1 MKFKLQ
7 AIKLSKSLT
16 LMFKNKKHGLS
27 KTVVF
32 TDTHLNYKEAV
43 EFLRTVTKT
52 DLFIE
57 KQKIS
62 EADYNFFLELH
73 DTSNLVKSWSN
84 GDLEITST
92 AVLYKGVELNDTFAE
107 FLLDKFLTNPHEVD
121 ALKAWGRFLTLINS
135 SNSYKVANRLFLFL
149 QHNDLQ
155 IDADGNV
162 LAWKVVRQD
171 YRDKHSG
178 KFDNSPGKILSMP
191 RNQVDDND
199 NSHCSYGFHVCS
211 WGYLRSFSCHG
222 DPVMQVKINIDDI
235 VAIPNDYN
243 GEKIRVCKYEVLR
256 EVGKWGVDVDATRL
270 PKLQGFSAG
279 SILEPDE
286 E

>member
-1 MKFKLQ
+1 MKYKLQ

-16 LMFKNKKHGLS
+16 LIFKNKKRGLS

-43 EFLRTVTKT
+43 EFLRSVTKS
-52 DLFIE
+52 DLFLE
-57 KQKIS
+57 KQKV
-62 EADYNFFLELH
+62 EEVDYEFFLELH

-92 AVLYKGVELNDTFAE
+92 AVLYKGKELNDTFSK
-107 FLLDKFLTNPHEVD
+107 FLLEKFISNPHEVD
-121 ALKAWGRFLTLINS
+121 ALKAWGKFLTLIDGS
-135 SNSYKVANRLFLFL
+135 SSFKVANRLFLFL

-155 IDADGNV
+155 IDDEGNV

-171 YRDKHSG
+171 YRDKYSG
-178 KFDNSPGKILSMP
+178 RFDNSPGQILEMP
-191 RNQVDDND
+191 RNKVDDDD

-211 WGYLRSFSCHG
+211 WGYLRSFSGTG
-222 DPVMQVKINIDDI
+222 DPVMQVKISIDDI
-235 VAIPNDYN
+235 IAIPTDYN

-256 EVGKWGVDVDATRL
+256 EVGKWGIDVDANRL
-270 PKLQGFSAG
+270 PKLQGYSAG
-279 SILEPDE
+279 SILEAE
-286 E
+286 

>member
-1 MKFKLQ
+1 MKYKLQ

-16 LMFKNKKHGLS
+16 LIFKNKKRGLS

-43 EFLRTVTKT
+43 EFLRTVTQS
-52 DLFIE
+52 DLFLE
-57 KQKIS
+57 KQKV
-62 EADYNFFLELH
+62 EEVDYEFFLELH

-92 AVLYKGVELNDTFAE
+92 AVLYKGKELNDTFSK
-107 FLLDKFLTNPHEVD
+107 FLLEKFISNPHEVD
-121 ALKAWGRFLTLINS
+121 ALKAWSKFLTLIDGS
-135 SNSYKVANRLFLFL
+135 SSFKVANRLFLFL

-155 IDADGNV
+155 IDDEGNV

-171 YRDKHSG
+171 YRDKYSG
-178 KFDNSPGKILSMP
+178 RFDNSPGQILEMP
-191 RNQVDDND
+191 RNKVDDDD

-211 WGYLRSFSCHG
+211 WGYLRSFSGTG
-222 DPVMQVKINIDDI
+222 DPVMQVKISIDDI
-235 VAIPNDYN
+235 IAIPTDYN

-256 EVGKWGVDVDATRL
+256 EVGKWGIDVDANRL
-270 PKLQGFSAG
+270 PKLQGYSAG
-279 SILEPDE
+279 SILEAE
-286 E
+286 

>member
-1 MKFKLQ
+1 MKYKLQ

-16 LMFKNKKHGLS
+16 LIFKNKKRGLS

-43 EFLRTVTKT
+43 EFLRTVTQS
-52 DLFIE
+52 DLFLE
-57 KQKIS
+57 KQKV
-62 EADYNFFLELH
+62 EEVDYEFFLELH

-92 AVLYKGVELNDTFAE
+92 AVLYKGKELNDTFSK
-107 FLLDKFLTNPHEVD
+107 FLLEKFISNPHEVD
-121 ALKAWGRFLTLINS
+121 ALKAWSKFLTLIDGS
-135 SNSYKVANRLFLFL
+135 SSFKVANRLFLFL

-155 IDADGNV
+155 IDDEGNV

-171 YRDKHSG
+171 YRDKYSG
-178 KFDNSPGKILSMP
+178 RFDNSPGSILEMP
-191 RNQVDDND
+191 RNKVDDDD

-211 WGYLRSFSCHG
+211 WGYLRSFSGTG
-222 DPVMQVKINIDDI
+222 DPVMQVKISIDDI
-235 VAIPNDYN
+235 IAIPTDYN

-256 EVGKWGVDVDATRL
+256 EVGKWGIDVDANRL
-270 PKLQGFSAG
+270 PKLQGYSAG
-279 SILEPDE
+279 SILEAE
-286 E
+286 

>member
-1 MKFKLQ
+1 MKYKLE

-16 LMFKNKKHGLS
+16 LIFKNKKRGLS

-43 EFLRTVTKT
+43 EFLRSVTKT
-52 DLFIE
+52 VLFAE
-57 KQKIS
+57 KQKI
-62 EADYNFFLELH
+62 EEVDYEFFLELH

-92 AVLYKGVELNDTFAE
+92 AVLYKGKELNDTFSK
-107 FLLDKFLTNPHEVD
+107 FLLEKFISNPHEVD
-121 ALKAWGRFLTLINS
+121 ALKAWSKFLTLIDGS
-135 SNSYKVANRLFLFL
+135 SSFKVANRLFLFL

-155 IDADGNV
+155 IDDEGNV

-171 YRDKHSG
+171 YRDKYSG
-178 KFDNSPGKILSMP
+178 RFDNSPGEILEMP
-191 RNQVDDND
+191 RNKVDDDD

-211 WGYLRSFSCHG
+211 WGYLRSFSGTG
-222 DPVMQVKINIDDI
+222 DPVMQVKISIDDI
-235 VAIPNDYN
+235 IAIPTDYN

-256 EVGKWGVDVDATRL
+256 EVGKWGIDVDANRL
-270 PKLQGFSAG
+270 PKLQGYSAG
-279 SILEPDE
+279 SILEAE
-286 E
+286 

>member
-1 MKFKLQ
+1 MKYKLQ

-16 LMFKNKKHGLS
+16 LIFKNKKRGLS

-43 EFLRTVTKT
+43 EFLRTVTQS
-52 DLFIE
+52 DLFLE
-57 KQKIS
+57 KQKV
-62 EADYNFFLELH
+62 EQVDYEFFLELH

-92 AVLYKGVELNDTFAE
+92 AVLYKGKELNDTFSK
-107 FLLDKFLTNPHEVD
+107 FLLEKFISNPHEVD
-121 ALKAWGRFLTLINS
+121 ALKAWGKFLTLIDGS
-135 SNSYKVANRLFLFL
+135 SSFKVANRLFLFL

-155 IDADGNV
+155 IDDEGNV

-171 YRDKHSG
+171 YRDKYSG
-178 KFDNSPGKILSMP
+178 RFDNSPGQILEMP
-191 RNQVDDND
+191 RNKVDDDD

-211 WGYLRSFSCHG
+211 WGYLRSFSGTG
-222 DPVMQVKINIDDI
+222 DPVMQVKISIDDI
-235 VAIPNDYN
+235 IAIPTDYN

-256 EVGKWGVDVDATRL
+256 EVGKWGVDVDANRL
-270 PKLQGFSAG
+270 PKLQGYSAG
-279 SILEPDE
+279 SILEAE
-286 E
+286 